1 MPDEKIFLNYRPGD
15 TSFILKVPF
24 DKKERAKRIGGVW
37 DQTAKGWRFP
47 VDTGLWEQIRRNF
60 GGKGDLLVDRAFLDK
75 IAAVE
80 ENQRRFEGMRR
91 LAEED
96 SPIDFAVPGVAL
108 DGKNPLFNYQK
119 WGVKCAAMA
128 EDGFLIGDQPGLGKT
143 AQALAIAILR
153 RNRGEISNCL
163 IICPASLKYNWLDEI
178 AKFTRER
185 ALVIDGTAKERRQK
199 WMAAGY
205 FFKITNY
212 ETIVNDLFVPAD
224 PRLKARKAPLPAD
237 EVAFRKYM
245 QGQYAMVCCD
255 EIHAL
260 KHFDS
265 QRTQAVKQL
274 RARYRLGLSG
284 TPIDGRLEELHSIFQ
299 FLKPGLFENRRAFLE
314 KHAQFDPFGRVIGY
328 FNVQEVRD
336 RISPYYLR
344 RLKEKVLQDLPPKL
358 FKDVYVELKKPEM
371 GVYKD
376 LIQGSHEITE
386 EAEAITRIMRVRQ
399 FLDFPEIIDLRNPSA
414 KFLALA
420 DLLEELVDG
429 NREKALIFT
438 QYKQVLDRL
447 VKNLAG
453 RYNIA
458 QIHGDIDPKE
468 RVEIV
473 KRFND
478 GPDAQILIGT
488 DAMSTGLNIGGAHAV
503 IHYEDNFSPAL
514 MQQRNDRAHRA
525 TTRHNVTIY
534 RFICKGTIEEHFR
547 RALGDKMELN
557 NRVLDENCTEFGTDG
572 LRGLDLLK
580 YL

>member
-212 ETIVNDLFVPAD
+212 ETFVNDLFVPAD

-284 TPIDGRLEELHSIFQ
+284 IPAGGERHGPGGADRYPHRRLARNGPAGGLPQALRPDAGPGDAGGRQHGRGVGLRDEHYSSAGEGHCQRRLEKQ
-299 FLKPGLFENRRAFLE
+299 
-314 KHAQFDPFGRVIGY
+314 
-328 FNVQEVRD
+328 
-336 RISPYYLR
+336 
-344 RLKEKVLQDLPPKL
+344 
-358 FKDVYVELKKPEM
+358 
-371 GVYKD
+371 
-376 LIQGSHEITE
+376 
-386 EAEAITRIMRVRQ
+386 RVR
-399 FLDFPEIIDLRNPSA
+399 
-414 KFLALA
+414 ALW
-420 DLLEELVDG
+420 
-429 NREKALIFT
+429 
-438 QYKQVLDRL
+438 
-447 VKNLAG
+447 
-453 RYNIA
+453 
-458 QIHGDIDPKE
+458 
-468 RVEIV
+468 
-473 KRFND
+473 
-478 GPDAQILIGT
+478 
-488 DAMSTGLNIGGAHAV
+488 
-503 IHYEDNFSPAL
+503 
-514 MQQRNDRAHRA
+514 
-525 TTRHNVTIY
+525 
-534 RFICKGTIEEHFR
+534 
-547 RALGDKMELN
+547 
-557 NRVLDENCTEFGTDG
+557 
-572 LRGLDLLK
+572 
-580 YL
+580 